1 MKRNQLAR
9 DIERCVERGEL
20 DNVSVRL
27 YNRSNKAIKQL
38 ESDHT
43 AIELLREKINLEMK
57 LNERLSDREDYIQG
71 LLFALNLLE
80 STGGY

>member
-1 MKRNQLAR
+1 MKRNQLAS

-20 DNVSVRL
+20 ENVSVRL
-27 YNRSNKAIKQL
+27 YNRSKKAINQL

-80 STGGY
+80 SKGV